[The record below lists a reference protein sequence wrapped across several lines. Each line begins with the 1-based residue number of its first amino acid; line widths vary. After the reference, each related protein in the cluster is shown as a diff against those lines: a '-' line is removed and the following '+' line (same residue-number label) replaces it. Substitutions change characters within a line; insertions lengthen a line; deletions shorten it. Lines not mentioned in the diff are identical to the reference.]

1 MKCKYCGSE
10 ILDTD
15 IRCKNCNSLVER
27 EVGIEDANSFY
38 ESTKKKSHNGILIF
52 IIILLLGVIGGGYY
66 YVTRPDVVFNTLVNN
81 LFESANQELNKNYKQ
96 AKVDFDFTFDIDA
109 GSEYKDITDLINSLN
124 FKSSINT
131 DLENKKIEFDL
142 GVDYKNNALVDSN
155 IYFDKNTIYID
166 LKNIFNK
173 LIKYEID
180 ENIEEIN
187 ITEEDVNIIL
197 NDVFYALKDALKEG
211 TYLSKTEKDINKY
224 ILVIDNE
231 NKNMMYNKFIDYL
244 LNSNEFIDIMSKVS
258 EVNKEDVIN
267 VLTESKEELDDI
279 EEEIH
284 ISIYTKNLTNDFVK
298 LEVGTKESVYIT
310 FNKIDDKTYKLETAN
325 IDDIST
331 IVTITTDN
339 NKTTLVYDINSE
351 EVKAKATFNILYT
364 YNEKINIPVTKESI
378 LITDLTE
385 EDTNKMLEN
394 LMNNESVKEIIEKVT
409 ELMPQE
415 DEELDETIEDD
426 YEF

>member
-1 MKCKYCGSE
+1 MFK
-10 ILDTD
+10 
-15 IRCKNCNSLVER
+15 
-27 EVGIEDANSFY
+27 
-38 ESTKKKSHNGILIF
+38 
-52 IIILLLGVIGGGYY
+52 
-66 YVTRPDVVFNTLVNN
+66 
-81 LFESANQELNKNYKQ
+81 SANQELNENYKQ

-131 DLENKKIEFDL
+131 DLENKKIEFGL
-142 GVDYKNNALVDSN
+142 GIDYKNNDLIDSN

-180 ENIEEIN
+180 ENIEDIN

-197 NDVFYALKDALKEG
+197 NNVFYALKDALKEG

-267 VLTESKEELDDI
+267 VLTESKEELDDL

-339 NKTTLVYDINSE
+339 NKTTLVYDINTE

-364 YNEKINIPVTKESI
+364 YNEKINNPVTKESI